1 MNVVH
6 AGATRH
12 LLADAFV
19 YGCCSHCLVSA
30 HLASVS
36 ARTGGG
42 VLFVVNWRGGIVSGG
57 RAFRAL
63 DSRHRQWHE
72 ACLLA
77 AVRHAQTPIYFA
89 ASRAA
94 GKANRFGRTPV
105 GAWEDVNCSGGWQA
119 RCHYLG
125 PVLLSVADDFCSSGS
140 WPRGPDLFTKF
151 SRQQIVSSR
160 RSYLQY

>member
-1 MNVVH
+1 
-6 AGATRH
+6 
-12 LLADAFV
+12 
-19 YGCCSHCLVSA
+19 
-30 HLASVS
+30 
-36 ARTGGG
+36 
-42 VLFVVNWRGGIVSGG
+42 LFVVNWRGGIVSGG

-63 DSRHRQWHE
+63 DNRHRQWHE

-119 RCHYLG
+119 RCYYGMFGLN
-125 PVLLSVADDFCSSGS
+125 VL
-140 WPRGPDLFTKF
+140 KF
-151 SRQQIVSSR
+151 NSRHINI
-160 RSYLQY
+160 LLNA